1 MQGGGKGSSKG
12 MAALQ
17 FVLDEHGPA
26 ELAAANTRLWFMQW
40 RMTVVVGRA
49 EAAEERGRLISGRIA
64 ELGRAWADYAED
76 LRRLL
81 RVTTARVEAAEA
93 RATDAHG
100 LNRTNGFRW
109 ADAENRATEAQERT
123 DAAVARAAAAEARA
137 AAAEARVAEVREEL
151 AGVRL
156 DNQFMRNVIH
166 WARCEEAAE

>member
-1 MQGGGKGSSKG
+1 MGGGGKGSGKG
-12 MAALQ
+12 GDIGVAAQAMGLAALEN
-17 FVLDEHGPA
+17 VLAVEGPRA
-26 ELAAANTRLWFMQW
+26 LAAANTRLWFMQW
-40 RMTVVVGRA
+40 RMTAVVGRA

-81 RVTTARVEAAEA
+81 RVTTARAEAAEA

-109 ADAENRATEAQERT
+109 ADAENRAAEAQERT

-137 AAAEARVAEVREEL
+137 AAAEVRAEMAEERAAVAEAAVRT
-151 AGVRL
+151 GRR
-156 DNQFMRNVIH
+156 F
-166 WARCEEAAE
+166 